1 MIETAHVQIG
11 SHVQSIQP
19 KQCACLI
26 YVYVQFFFY
35 TTYVCITHTIYT
47 IVVYAARI
55 DPSAA
60 PLFAH
65 PHSYPHISF
74 HTPTHVRI
82 PATYSMLARVAQG
95 IALSLSCAGTPH
107 SRLVT
112 HRPYDHRRTIIDLL
126 SPRTS
131 RRRPHQLLPACRAA
145 WRQLMFR
152 WWPWVSVPDI
162 APCSTITP
170 TRAG

>member
-11 SHVQSIQP
+11 SHVQSAQP

-26 YVYVQFFFY
+26 YVYVQFSFY

-112 HRPYDHRRTIIDLL
+112 HRPRTIIDARSSTC
-126 SPRTS
+126 SPRGHRGAARTS
-131 RRRPHQLLPACRAA
+131 CCQLAGPHGA
-145 WRQLMFR
+145 
-152 WWPWVSVPDI
+152 S
-162 APCSTITP
+162 
-170 TRAG
+170 